1 MASEA
6 LRMKLTQSTRLTPN
20 LEHPLGAALQKRIL
34 ILDGAMGTMIQQEK
48 LEEADFRGKQFAK
61 HPTDLQGAMDV
72 LSLTKPKLI
81 QCIHEAYLDAGAD
94 IIETNTFNATSIGL
108 AEYGLGNEIY
118 EINCSAASIACA
130 AAKKFTTID
139 RPRFVAGSM
148 GPTNRTASLSPDVEN
163 PGFRAIDF
171 DGLQKAYAEQARGLI
186 DGGADL
192 LLIETIFD
200 TLNAKAAL
208 FGIEQVLANHG
219 KRIPIMMSGTITD
232 ASGRTLSGQT
242 LGAFVTSISH
252 GKLTAIGL
260 NCALGPTEL
269 RPYVEE
275 LSHLTGLFTAAYPNA
290 GLPNA
295 FGGYDETP
303 ERMLETMRDYLDQG
317 WVNILGGCCGTT
329 PEHIRAFA
337 EAARDYDPRVPQQ
350 PAPYSRFSGLESLV
364 IRPETNFV
372 NVGERTN
379 VTGSSRFAK
388 LILQG
393 NFDSALEVARSQVQG
408 GAQIIDVNMDE
419 GMLDS
424 KAAMVHFL
432 DLVASEPDIARV
444 PLMIDSS
451 KWEVIEA
458 GLQRVQG
465 KALVNSLSL
474 KDGETE
480 FRHNAVK
487 ARQYGASI
495 VVMAFDEQGQADTF
509 ERRIEIL
516 KRAYTILVHEIGIP
530 ANEVILDPNVLT
542 VGTGLEEH
550 RRYAVDYFQ
559 TVSWIKENLPGALV
573 SGGISNVS
581 FAFRGNQAVR
591 EAMHASFLYH
601 ARQAGLDMGIVNPS
615 MLEVYEEIPAELL
628 QCVEDVLF
636 DRRDDA
642 TERLVEF
649 AATVESGARRKEQ
662 NDEWRKQPVDER
674 LRHALVR
681 GIVEHVD
688 DDAEEA
694 YQAYRSPLAVI
705 EGPLMDGMNEV
716 GDLFQSG
723 KMFLPQVVKSA
734 RVMKKAVARLTPY
747 LEAERAAHPERAKKA
762 PTILLATV
770 KGDVHDIGK
779 NIVGVVLACNGFE
792 VIDLG
797 VMVPAASILEAAQ
810 SKQVSIIGLSGL
822 ITPSLDEM
830 VHVAKELTRNGFNL
844 PLLIGGATT
853 SRLHTAVKIS
863 PAYDGPTIHVNDASR
878 SVPVVSRVLGDES
891 KAFSTEVAT
900 EYANLRE
907 THSNRRAERQL
918 IPLNE
923 ARANRFAFDL
933 KAAAI
938 TTPSKLGIETL
949 ANYPLERLI
958 ERIDWTPFFMTWEM
972 KGRFPN
978 ILDHHEFGTEARKLY
993 NDALRLLDRILAQN
1007 LLQATGIFGLFP
1019 ANSDGDD
1026 LVLYREDQPDEVLT
1040 VLHTLRQQ
1048 MKKLNGQ
1055 PNLCLADFVAP
1066 HTSGTPDYVGAFAVT
1081 AGFGVEKLAAGFEAD
1096 LDDYSSILVKALA
1109 DRLAEAFAEELHE
1122 RVRKEFWGYALSE
1135 SLSNEELIQEDYRGI
1150 RPAPGYPAYPDHTEK
1165 SLLFS
1170 LLGAERQT
1178 GISLTENFAM
1188 TPAAS
1193 VSGLFLAHPEAHYFG
1208 VGRLLPDQVKDYAQ
1222 RKGLTTTETERWL
1235 GPNLGYTPK

>member
-1 MASEA
+1 
-6 LRMKLTQSTRLTPN
+6 
-20 LEHPLGAALQKRIL
+20 
-34 ILDGAMGTMIQQEK
+34 MGTMIQRES
-48 LEEADFRGKQFAK
+48 LEEADFRGKRFTE

-81 QCIHEAYLDAGAD
+81 QRIHEAYLEAGAD
-94 IIETNTFNATSIGL
+94 IIETNTFNATSVGL
-108 AEYGLGNEIY
+108 AEYGLGDEIY
-118 EINCSAASIACA
+118 QINRSAAEIAQA
-130 AAKKFTTID
+130 AAKKFSTTD
-139 RPRFVAGSM
+139 RPRFVAGSL
-148 GPTNRTASLSPDVEN
+148 GPTNRTASMSPDVDN
-163 PGFRAIDF
+163 PSFRAIDF
-171 DGLQKAYAEQARGLI
+171 DGLQEAYAEQARGLI

-192 LLIETIFD
+192 LLIETVFD

-208 FGIEQVLANHG
+208 FGIERVLADHG
-219 KRIPIMMSGTITD
+219 KRMPVMVSGTITD

-242 LGAFVTSISH
+242 LEAFVTSISH
-252 GKLTAIGL
+252 AELVAIGL

-303 ERMLETMRDYLDQG
+303 DRMVETMRDYLDGG

-329 PEHIRAFA
+329 PEHIRSFSEMAQ
-337 EAARDYDPRVPQQ
+337 EYRPRVPKQ
-350 PAPYSRFSGLESLV
+350 PTPYPRFSGLEPLV
-364 IRPETNFV
+364 IRPETNLV

-379 VTGSSRFAK
+379 VTGSSHFAK
-388 LILQG
+388 LIQQDD
-393 NFDSALEVARSQVQG
+393 FDSALEVARSQVQG

-451 KWEVIEA
+451 RWEVIEA
-458 GLQRVQG
+458 GLKRVQG
-465 KALVNSLSL
+465 KAIVNSLSL
-474 KDGETE
+474 KDGERE
-480 FRHNAVK
+480 FRRNAQS

-509 ERRIEIL
+509 ERRIKIL
-516 KRAYTILVHEIGIP
+516 KRAYTILVHELGVP
-530 ANEVILDPNVLT
+530 ANDVILDPNVLT

-550 RRYAVDYFQ
+550 RRYAVDYFR
-559 TVSWIKENLPGALV
+559 TVSWVKENLPGALV

-581 FAFRGNQAVR
+581 FAFRGNQTVR

-601 ARQAGLDMGIVNPS
+601 ARRAGLDMGILNPA
-615 MLEVYEEIPAELL
+615 MLEVYEEIPDGLL
-628 QCVEDVLF
+628 QRVEDVLF

-649 AATVESGARRKEQ
+649 AVSVGGGPRRKER
-662 NDEWRKQPVDER
+662 NDVWREQTVDER
-674 LRHALVR
+674 LKYALVR
-681 GIVEHVD
+681 GLVEHVE

-694 YQAYRSPLAVI
+694 YQAYGSSLAVI
-705 EGPLMDGMNEV
+705 EGPLMAGMNEV
-716 GDLFQSG
+716 GDLFGSG

-734 RVMKKAVARLTPY
+734 RVMKRAVARLTPY
-747 LEAERAAHPERAKKA
+747 LEAERAAHPERAKRA
-762 PTILLATV
+762 PSILLATV

-797 VMVPAASILEAAQ
+797 VMVPATRILETARAEQVAA
-810 SKQVSIIGLSGL
+810 IGLSGL

-830 VHVAKELTRNGFNL
+830 THVARELTRSGFDL

-863 PAYDGPTIHVNDASR
+863 PAYHGLTVHVTDASR
-878 SVPVVSRVLGDES
+878 SVRVVRRAIGEES
-891 KAFSTEVAT
+891 TLFATEVAT
-900 EYANLRE
+900 EYASLRE
-907 THSNRRAERQL
+907 SHTKRRAERQL
-918 IPLNE
+918 IPLAE
-923 ARANRFAFDL
+923 ARENRFAFNP

-938 TTPSKLGIETL
+938 VTPSELGIEALT
-949 ANYPLERLI
+949 NYPLDRLI
-958 ERIDWTPFFMTWEM
+958 ARIDWGPFFMAWEM
-972 KGRFPN
+972 KGKFPT
-978 ILDHHEFGTEARKLY
+978 ILDHPEFGTEARKLY
-993 NDALRLLDRILAQN
+993 GDAVSMLDRILEQN
-1007 LLQATGIFGLFP
+1007 LLQANGIYGLFP
-1019 ANSDGDD
+1019 ANSDMDD
-1026 LVLYREDQPDEVLT
+1026 LVVYREDQAGEVLII
-1040 VLHTLRQQ
+1040 LHTLRQQ
-1048 MKKLNGQ
+1048 MKKRDGQ
-1055 PNLCLADFVAP
+1055 PNLALADFVAP
-1066 HTSGTPDYVGAFAVT
+1066 RKSGTSDYVGAFAVS
-1081 AGFGVEKLAAGFEAD
+1081 AGFGVEALAARFEAD

-1122 RVRKEFWGYALSE
+1122 RVRKEYWGYASTE
-1135 SLSNEELIQEDYRGI
+1135 SLSREEVIREAHRGV
-1150 RPAPGYPAYPDHTEK
+1150 RPAPGYPACPDHTEK
-1165 SLLFS
+1165 SLLFG
-1170 LLGAERQT
+1170 LLDAEHHT

-1208 VGRLLPDQVKDYAQ
+1208 VGRLLPDQVKDYAR
-1222 RKGLTTTETERWL
+1222 RKGMGTAEAERWL
-1235 GPNLGYTPK
+1235 GPNLGYTPKG

>member
-1 MASEA
+1 
-6 LRMKLTQSTRLTPN
+6 MKLTESAGRTPN
-20 LEHPLGAALQKRIL
+20 LDHPLGVALQNRIL
-34 ILDGAMGTMIQQEK
+34 VLDGAMGTMIQQEK
-48 LEEADFRGKQFAK
+48 LGEADFRGKRFTK

-72 LSLTKPKLI
+72 LSLTQPKLI
-81 QCIHEAYLDAGAD
+81 QRIHEDYLDAGAD

-108 AEYGLGNEIY
+108 AEYGLGDAIY
-118 EINCSAASIACA
+118 EINFSAAAIACA
-130 AAKKFTTID
+130 AAEKFATID
-139 RPRFVAGSM
+139 RPRFVAGSI

-163 PGFRAIDF
+163 PGFRAVDF
-171 DGLQKAYAEQARGLI
+171 NGLQRAYADQARGLI
-186 DGGADL
+186 DGGTDL
-192 LLIETIFD
+192 LLIETVFD

-208 FGIEQVLANHG
+208 FGIEQVLANHS
-219 KRIPIMMSGTITD
+219 KRIPIMVSGTITD

-242 LGAFVTSISH
+242 LEAFVTSISH
-252 GKLTAIGL
+252 GDLIAIGL

-275 LSHLTGLFTAAYPNA
+275 LSRLTGLLTAAYPNA

-303 ERMLETMRDYLDQG
+303 ERMVETMRDYLDLG
-317 WVNILGGCCGTT
+317 LVNILGGCCGTT

-337 EAARDYDPRVPQQ
+337 EAAQDYRPRIPQQ
-350 PAPYSRFSGLESLV
+350 PAPYPNFSGLESLV

-388 LILQG
+388 LILKG
-393 NFDSALEVARSQVQG
+393 DFDGALEVARSQVQG

-432 DLVASEPDIARV
+432 DLIASEPDIARV

-480 FRHNAVK
+480 FRNNAIK

-516 KRAYTILVHEIGIP
+516 KRAYNILVHEIGIP
-530 ANEVILDPNVLT
+530 ANDVILDPNVLT

-581 FAFRGNQAVR
+581 FAFRGNQTVR

-601 ARQAGLDMGIVNPS
+601 ARRAGLDMGIVNPS
-615 MLEVYEEIPAELL
+615 ILEVYEEIPAELL
-628 QCVEDVLF
+628 QRVEDVLF

-649 AATVESGARRKEQ
+649 AATVKSGARHQEQ
-662 NDEWRKQPVDER
+662 NDEWRKQSVDER

-694 YQAYRSPLAVI
+694 YRAYKSPLAVI

-716 GDLFQSG
+716 GDLFGSG

-762 PTILLATV
+762 PKILLATV

-797 VMVPAASILEAAQ
+797 VMVPAARILETAQ
-810 SKQVSIIGLSGL
+810 TEQVAIIGLSGL

-830 VHVAKELTRNGFNL
+830 VHVARELTRSGFNL
-844 PLLIGGATT
+844 PLLVGGATT

-863 PAYDGPTIHVNDASR
+863 PVYDGPTIHVNDASR
-878 SVPVVSRVLGDES
+878 SVPVASRVLGDEN
-891 KAFSTEVAT
+891 KAFSTEVAA

-933 KAAAI
+933 KAADI
-938 TTPSKLGIETL
+938 TTPSRLGIEIL
-949 ANYPLERLI
+949 ENYPLERLI
-958 ERIDWTPFFMTWEM
+958 EKIDWTPFFMTWEM
-972 KGRFPN
+972 KGKFPD
-978 ILDHHEFGTEARKLY
+978 ILDHPEFGAEACKLY
-993 NDALRLLDRILAQN
+993 NDALRLLDRILAKK
-1007 LLQATGIFGLFP
+1007 LLRATGIFGLFS
-1019 ANSDGDD
+1019 ANSDGED
-1026 LVLYREDQPDEVLT
+1026 LVLYRKGQPGEVLT

-1048 MKKLNGQ
+1048 MKKRDGQ
-1055 PNLCLADFVAP
+1055 PNLCLADFIAP
-1066 HTSGTPDYVGAFAVT
+1066 RNSGTPDYVGAFAVT
-1081 AGFGVEKLAAGFEAD
+1081 AGLGVKKLAANFEAD

-1109 DRLAEAFAEELHE
+1109 DRLAEAFAEELHQ
-1122 RVRKEFWGYALSE
+1122 RVRKEFWGYASTE
-1135 SLSNEELIQEDYRGI
+1135 SLSNEALIQENYRGI
-1150 RPAPGYPAYPDHTEK
+1150 RPAPGYPACPDHTEK
-1165 SLLFS
+1165 ALLFS
-1170 LLGAERQT
+1170 LLDVERRT

-1188 TPAAS
+1188 APAAS

-1222 RKGLTTTETERWL
+1222 RKGLTIAETERWL